1 MFTTLSDLITL
12 LETPVTDVAGKT
24 ALASGLATA
33 QTDLSSALD
42 NVLRVHA
49 SVGTRMNEIDT
60 LNDSGEELNIQYA
73 QQLSELRDVDYAK
86 AISELTQQQAY
97 LEATQK
103 AFLKV
108 QGLSLFDYI
117 R

>member
-1 MFTTLSDLITL
+1 M
-12 LETPVTDVAGKT
+12 
-24 ALASGLATA
+24 
-33 QTDLSSALD
+33 
-42 NVLRVHA
+42 RVHA
-49 SVGTRMNEIDT
+49 SVGTRMKEVDT
-60 LNDSGEELNIQYA
+60 LNDSGDDLTIQYK

-86 AISELTQQQAY
+86 AISDLTQQQAY